1 MRNIFL
7 KRKSTFSVLLSAIL
21 LLCTLSA
28 PASADTLEPT
38 VSEPF
43 DDDTH
48 IALVQ
53 NFLDN
58 NNIDSS
64 DWSEYNYAEVI
75 SSNGN
80 ESSALCLT
88 TTEDDIVKKDI
99 ILMVGEDKDGNYTPI
114 DIQNTLEGV
123 STLSGSSA
131 DYPPESWDGRYIIH
145 GTAVYNLR
153 YNSSGISFYQPTG
166 CYFTYKKINSSV
178 TVSYISVKYICDG
191 IVYTYP
197 GFSNQNYEEVF
208 TIQVARNNPAVNT
221 MYSKTQNYSSS
232 KVLMTHSGSPMVGN
246 FLTFNATVNGTSD
259 DYTVVI

>member
-53 NFLDN
+53 TFLDN

-88 TTEDDIVKKDI
+88 TTEDDIVKK
-99 ILMVGEDKDGNYTPI
+99 IL
-114 DIQNTLEGV
+114 
-123 STLSGSSA
+123 
-131 DYPPESWDGRYIIH
+131 
-145 GTAVYNLR
+145 
-153 YNSSGISFYQPTG
+153 F
-166 CYFTYKKINSSV
+166 
-178 TVSYISVKYICDG
+178 
-191 IVYTYP
+191 
-197 GFSNQNYEEVF
+197 
-208 TIQVARNNPAVNT
+208 
-221 MYSKTQNYSSS
+221 
-232 KVLMTHSGSPMVGN
+232 
-246 FLTFNATVNGTSD
+246 
-259 DYTVVI
+259 